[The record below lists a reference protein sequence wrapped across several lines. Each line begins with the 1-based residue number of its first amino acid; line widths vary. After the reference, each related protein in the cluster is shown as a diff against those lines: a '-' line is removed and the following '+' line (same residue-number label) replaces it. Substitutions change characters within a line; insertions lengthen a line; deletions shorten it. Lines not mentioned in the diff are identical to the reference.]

1 MYMNI
6 YSHTRLTVKLDTDLI
21 LNMALHSCV
30 ISTDPVLW
38 RKGIWCERRIYP
50 TATACMQFFL
60 NFWQLVEGE

>member
-30 ISTDPVLW
+30 ISTDPVL
-38 RKGIWCERRIYP
+38 
-50 TATACMQFFL
+50 
-60 NFWQLVEGE
+60 